1 MSAGRRGNA
10 VGSAHAAVF
19 EAFFADHHEAL
30 FRALWLL
37 TRNRHEAEEVMQ
49 DALLAVW

>member
-1 MSAGRRGNA
+1 MDEVVTVSRRRDGKA
-10 VGSAHAAVF
+10 VRPGHAADF

-37 TRNRHEAEEVMQ
+37 TRNRHEARK
-49 DALLAVW
+49 